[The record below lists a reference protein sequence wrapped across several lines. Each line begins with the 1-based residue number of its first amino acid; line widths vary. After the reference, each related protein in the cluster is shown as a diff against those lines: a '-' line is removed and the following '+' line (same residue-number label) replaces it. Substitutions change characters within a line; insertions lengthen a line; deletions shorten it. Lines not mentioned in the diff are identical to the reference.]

1 MKALLLGLMACVF
14 TAGCYVVPQGGHQQG
29 GYREGYYDRDHNRY
43 WHEQAWHDC
52 RGNEDTCRGHDHD
65 NNH

>member
-1 MKALLLGLMACVF
+1 MKALLLGLMVCAF

-29 GYREGYYDRDHNRY
+29 GYQEGYYDREHNRY
-43 WHEQAWHDC
+43 WHEQAWHEC
-52 RGNEDTCRGHDHD
+52 RGNEDACRGHDHD